1 MNSRR
6 ARPLHWSEGQ
16 KYLPSI
22 KLERKVRVM
31 KIALALVLATGVT
44 SSAWS
49 QSAAIVHG
57 VGTQSCKALAASDQV
72 DEKFALQAAQW
83 ILGDLTGYF
92 RQASDNPSRSI
103 GDAILL
109 QTVLDVCK
117 NNPDKT
123 IDEAVTVTISS
134 LPTSVVKKLEK

>member
-1 MNSRR
+1 
-6 ARPLHWSEGQ
+6 
-16 KYLPSI
+16 
-22 KLERKVRVM
+22 M
-31 KIALALVLATGVT
+31 KAFLTIVFAIVFV
-44 SSAWS
+44 SPAWS
-49 QSAAIVHG
+49 QSTAVVRG
-57 VGTQSCKALAASDQV
+57 VGTQTCKALAASDHV

-83 ILGDLTGYF
+83 ILGNITAYF

-123 IDEAVTVTISS
+123 IDEAVTLTIHS
-134 LPTSVVKKLEK
+134 LPVTEVPKKPIAEVPKDGK